1 VVRIPESTI
10 TRAEDILSKHLASYG
25 PNGAEGGGLKLIG
38 GDQWWRIR
46 GRELEGEWI
55 EVSFMPN
62 SRRGAD
68 LGRCKKITLDVH
80 PSTILIK
87 VQKSRNILIYIHI
100 NPLERILRA
109 A

>member
-1 VVRIPESTI
+1 MTN
-10 TRAEDILSKHLASYG
+10 A
-25 PNGAEGGGLKLIG
+25 
-38 GDQWWRIR
+38 
-46 GRELEGEWI
+46 
-55 EVSFMPN
+55 M
-62 SRRGAD
+62 RGAD
-68 LGRCKKITLDVH
+68 LGRCKRITLDVH